1 MRWLAYREG
10 AMLGALGGLIGCVLA
25 QPIIHAVGRF
35 AAGVG
40 FLSNV
45 SYTPSTAAMTVGV
58 ATVLGAAAAALPA
71 VQAARMEIVNALRR
85 QE

>member
-1 MRWLAYREG
+1 
-10 AMLGALGGLIGCVLA
+10 VL
-25 QPIIHAVGRF
+25 HAVGRF
-35 AAGVG
+35 AASIG

-45 SYTPSTAAMTVGV
+45 SYTVPTAIATVAV
-58 ATVLGAAAAALPA
+58 ATILGAAAAALPA

>member
-1 MRWLAYREG
+1 
-10 AMLGALGGLIGCVLA
+10 MLGALGGIVGCLLA
-25 QPIIHAVGRF
+25 QPVLRGVGRM
-35 AAGVG
+35 AASIG

-45 SYTPSTAAMTVGV
+45 SYTLPTAAMTV
-58 ATVLGAAAAALPA
+58 AIAALIGAAASALPA

>member
-1 MRWLAYREG
+1 
-10 AMLGALGGLIGCVLA
+10 
-25 QPIIHAVGRF
+25 VGKF
-35 AAGVG
+35 AASIG

-45 SYTPSTAAMTVGV
+45 SYTLTTAVATALVAAMI
-58 ATVLGAAAAALPA
+58 GAASSALPA